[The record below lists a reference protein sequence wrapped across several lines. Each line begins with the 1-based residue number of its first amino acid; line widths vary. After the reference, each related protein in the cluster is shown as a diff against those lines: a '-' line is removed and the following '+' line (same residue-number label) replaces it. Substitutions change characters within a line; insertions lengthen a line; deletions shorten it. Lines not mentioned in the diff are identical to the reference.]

1 MKKLI
6 AYLLLLCIIV
16 IFTLIIIMP
25 APDENTRY
33 KYTKEEKKIVNVE
46 VGRFYLI
53 EFKNKR
59 DPFDKPFRDTIF
71 IMDKKEGYVKWI
83 NKKFI
88 NDSTKYWS
96 SSEEDFISTN
106 VIEIR
111 KINPGK

>member
-16 IFTLIIIMP
+16 FFTLIIIMP
-25 APDENTRY
+25 APYENQSISD
-33 KYTKEEKKIVNVE
+33 EKKIVNVE
-46 VGRFYLI
+46 VGKFYLI

-88 NDSTKYWS
+88 KDSTKYWS

>member
-6 AYLLLLCIIV
+6 VYLLLLCIIV
-16 IFTLIIIMP
+16 IFTLIIFIP
-25 APDENTRY
+25 SPDENQSISD
-33 KYTKEEKKIVNVE
+33 EKKIINVE
-46 VGRFYLI
+46 VGKFYLI

-71 IMDKKEGYVKWI
+71 IMNKKEGYVKWI